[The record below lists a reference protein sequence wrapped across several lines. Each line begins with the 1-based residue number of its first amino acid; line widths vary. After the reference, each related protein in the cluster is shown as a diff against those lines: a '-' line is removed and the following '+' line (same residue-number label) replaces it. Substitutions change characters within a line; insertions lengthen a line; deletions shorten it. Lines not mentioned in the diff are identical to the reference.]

1 MKTNLLG
8 PLEQQVME
16 ILWLSPDPLKPLDVL
31 KQMKGEYAYTTIM
44 TILKRLTDKNFA
56 CRKLAGKAFLYAPCH
71 CKEEFVK
78 ENLSGIFNGLVNSYG
93 KLAIS
98 QFVDT
103 LKTDPSD
110 LKLLQDYLKNKSW
123 I

>member
-1 MKTNLLG
+1 MKTQLLG

-16 ILWLSPDPLKPLDVL
+16 VLWLSPKPLKPLDVL
-31 KQMKGEYAYTTIM
+31 KQMKGDYAYTTIM

-71 CKEEFVK
+71 CKEDFVK
-78 ENLSGIFNGLVNSYG
+78 ANLSGIFNGLVNSYG

-110 LKLLQDYLKNKSW
+110 MKLLQDYLKAKS
-123 I
+123 

>member
-16 ILWLSPDPLKPLDVL
+16 VLWNSEKPLKPLDVL
-31 KQMKGEYAYTTIM
+31 NNMKGEYAYTTIM

-71 CKEEFVK
+71 CKEDFVK
-78 ENLSGIFNGLVNSYG
+78 SNLSGIFNGLVNSYG
-93 KLAIS
+93 KLAIA

-103 LKTDPSD
+103 LKSDPSD
-110 LKLLQDYLKNKSW
+110 LKTLQDYLNKY
-123 I
+123 